1 MHTKALLQKYVNK
14 YDEIQHQMETVLKLL
29 INKILDYL
37 ILTVCS
43 LHHISF
49 YHWACDAH
57 MKDSCSSHFYSRIV
71 QYHDLVKSKRILYSN
86 LSQSKNYFNHETL
99 VKHSLWLYHLQIT
112 KWKAVLKTS
121 IKFMYIFYLFKCHAY
136 LIYFSNKFRTLC
148 LKYAFPSE

>member
-71 QYHDLVKSKRILYSN
+71 QYHDLEKFKLILYNN
-86 LSQSKNYFNHETL
+86 LSQSKNYFNHETF
-99 VKHSLWLYHLQIT
+99 VKHSL
-112 KWKAVLKTS
+112 
-121 IKFMYIFYLFKCHAY
+121 
-136 LIYFSNKFRTLC
+136 
-148 LKYAFPSE
+148 